1 MENIGEKIRNERKA
15 KGLSLAGLA
24 SRLGIS
30 TMTLQRIETG
40 KTSPSVA
47 VLAQISHQ
55 LMRPIVF
62 FIRGDNPKILH
73 IRKDQ
78 QSTIESSG
86 MKLTV
91 IAPQNLIDE
100 NILINLGEA
109 AKEGRFIDLHAE
121 EGYSFVYILEGECI
135 FEHDRI
141 KYDLKPGDVLYY
153 NARFPHSVTA
163 KGEHK
168 FISVFFKGK
177 Q

>member
-1 MENIGEKIRNERKA
+1 MENIGARIRSERKA

-30 TMTLQRIETG
+30 PMTLQRIETG

-47 VLAQISHQ
+47 VLAQISNQ
-55 LMRPIVF
+55 LMRPIDF
-62 FIRGDNPKILH
+62 FIKQDNPKILH

-78 QSTIESSG
+78 QTAIESSG

-109 AKEGRFIDLHAE
+109 KEGRFIGSHTE
-121 EGYSFVYILEGECI
+121 EGCSCVYILEGECI

-141 KYDLKPGDVLYY
+141 KYHLKPGDALYY
-153 NARFPHSVTA
+153 NARFPHSVTTR
-163 KGEHK
+163 GGLK
-168 FISVFFKGK
+168 FISIFFKGK
-177 Q
+177 

>member
-1 MENIGEKIRNERKA
+1 MENIGEKIRKERKA
-15 KGLSLAGLA
+15 KGMSLTGLA

-30 TMTLQRIETG
+30 PMTLQRIETG
-40 KTSPSVA
+40 KKSPSVA

-55 LMRPIVF
+55 LMRPIDF
-62 FIRGDNPKILH
+62 FIKEDHPKILH
-73 IRKDQ
+73 IKKEQ
-78 QSTIESSG
+78 QSAVESSE

-109 AKEGRFIDLHAE
+109 KEGRFIGSHTE
-121 EGYSFVYILEGECI
+121 EGYSFVYMLEGECI

-141 KYDLKPGDVLYY
+141 KYHLKPDDALYY
-153 NARFPHSVTA
+153 NARFPHSVA
-163 KGEHK
+163 GKKGIQK

-177 Q
+177 